1 MLTIWS
7 QGTKFFFKWATYLTS
22 FRLAGNW
29 REALHYCTLI
39 FTIETFRIFTL
50 VEITSCVSHML
61 GSYYLQRK
69 ISLLVCTLNIT
80 KDFSFQTKNDPRYC
94 KRNLCNYL
102 RSLKNY
108 CSFKY
113 FPVFSLIGS
122 NPPANFH
129 SQPWLTI
136 FGKYGIDLMIYFS
149 NTQSQPYLSAAAW
162 QPSCFGISEVKKK
175 VIRRRNSRIA
185 D

>member
-1 MLTIWS
+1 
-7 QGTKFFFKWATYLTS
+7 
-22 FRLAGNW
+22 
-29 REALHYCTLI
+29 
-39 FTIETFRIFTL
+39 
-50 VEITSCVSHML
+50 ML

-94 KRNLCNYL
+94 KRNLFNYL

-113 FPVFSLIGS
+113 FPVFGLIGS

-129 SQPWLTI
+129 SQPWVTI

-149 NTQSQPYLSAAAW
+149 NTQSQPYFSAAAR
-162 QPSCFGISEVKKK
+162 QPSCFGISEVKK
-175 VIRRRNSRIA
+175 RLSEDEIA
-185 D
+185 E